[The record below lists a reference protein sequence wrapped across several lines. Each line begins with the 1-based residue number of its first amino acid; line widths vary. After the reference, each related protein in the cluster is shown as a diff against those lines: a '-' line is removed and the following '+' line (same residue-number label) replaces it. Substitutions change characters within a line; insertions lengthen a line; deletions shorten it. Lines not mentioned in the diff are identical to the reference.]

1 MKEKQVKLLGLAPR
15 IFVHSNQ
22 LVLSCPSRG
31 RVVADT
37 RNALRLRE
45 AAYLPLRH

>member
-1 MKEKQVKLLGLAPR
+1 MKEKQVKLPGSPP

-45 AAYLPLRH
+45 AAYPPVQD